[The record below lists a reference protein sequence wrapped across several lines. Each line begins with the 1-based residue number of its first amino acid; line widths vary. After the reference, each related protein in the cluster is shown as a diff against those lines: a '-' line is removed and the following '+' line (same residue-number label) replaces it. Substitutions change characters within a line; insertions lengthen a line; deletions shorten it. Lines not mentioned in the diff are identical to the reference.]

1 MRTSTWIVGLSL
13 LVGSQGAVL
22 MAEIPDAP
30 ASAPAAAPSSQ
41 DVVTLKDG
49 RVLKGQ
55 VVEENDTKVWIEIKG
70 VKRSY
75 SRSFI
80 ASIEYG
86 SGADQGAEAA
96 PPSSGGT
103 APSASATVP
112 STKPQGSMTADL
124 AAHYSV
130 PESEVVWVQRQGIA
144 DADLPMIFFIAAT
157 AGVVPG
163 PVVRLRLAGWDWSD
177 IEDHYGLEPSGI
189 YFVAG
194 PWFAY
199 PFYRGHY
206 YGWGGHAGWGRHG
219 RRW

>member
-1 MRTSTWIVGLSL
+1 MRTAAWIVGLG
-13 LVGSQGAVL
+13 LVLGLQGGVL
-22 MAEIPDAP
+22 RAEAP
-30 ASAPAAAPSSQ
+30 ASQ
-41 DVVTLKDG
+41 DTVTLKDG

-55 VVEENDTKVWIEIKG
+55 VVEENDSKIWIEIKG

-75 SRSFI
+75 SRSFV
-80 ASIEYG
+80 ASVDYG
-86 SGADQGAEAA
+86 NGAEAA
-96 PPSSGGT
+96 ASLPEPPADPKGG
-103 APSASATVP
+103 STVP
-112 STKPQGSMTADL
+112 SAPAGKAQGSMTADL

-130 PESEVVWVQRQGIA
+130 PESEVVWVQRQGIM

-163 PVVRLRLAGWDWSD
+163 PVVRLRLAGWDWAD
-177 IEDHYGLEPSGI
+177 IEANYGLEPSGI

-206 YGWGGHAGWGRHG
+206 YGWGRHGGWGGG
-219 RRW
+219 RGHFGWHRR